1 MEYLIVWL
9 IGVAVFAGIE
19 AVTYQMVS
27 VWFSIGSI
35 GAFLTAYA
43 GLGLNQ
49 QLAVFIILSVAT
61 LLLLRPV
68 SMRFLKRHGKTKT
81 NIDALT
87 GREVLITHR
96 VDNRAS
102 EGEGKINGLTWTV
115 RSADSDVIL
124 EKGEIAVIERVEGV
138 KLIVKKK
145 EN

>member
-9 IGVAVFAGIE
+9 IGVAVFAGLE

-49 QLAVFIILSVAT
+49 QLMVFIILSVGS
-61 LLLLRPV
+61 LLLLRPL
-68 SMRFLKRHGKTKT
+68 SMKLLKRHGKTRT
-81 NIDALT
+81 NVDALT
-87 GREVLITHR
+87 GREVLITKR

-102 EGEGKINGLTWTV
+102 EGAGRINGLEWTV
-115 RSADSDVIL
+115 RSTDSDVTL
-124 EKGEIAVIERVEGV
+124 EEGEIAVIERVEGV

-145 EN
+145 EK

>member
-27 VWFSIGSI
+27 VWFAIGSI

-49 QLAVFIILSVAT
+49 QLAVFIILSIGT
-61 LLLLRPV
+61 LLLLRPL
-68 SMRFLKRHGKTKT
+68 SMKLLKRHGKTKT
-81 NIDALT
+81 NVDALA
-87 GREVLITHR
+87 GREVLITQR

-102 EGEGKINGLTWTV
+102 EGEGRINGLSWTV
-115 RSADSDVIL
+115 RSADSDVII
-124 EKGEIAVIERVEGV
+124 EKGETAIIERVEGV

-145 EN
+145 EK